1 MKLYLIPTILA
12 PDTQM
17 QVLPPHIFEAV
28 KNIDAY
34 FVEELRTAR
43 RCIGSLRTGKVIDE
57 LEFAIL
63 DKKSNE
69 IATEAQLKQWQAADK
84 NVGVLSE
91 AGCPGVAD
99 PGALAVK
106 IAHKIGIDVV
116 PLVGPS
122 SILLALMASGFSG
135 QSFAFHG
142 YLPIDRPDRIKA
154 IAKIARLAN
163 ADGQTQIFM
172 ETPFRNN
179 HLLGDVL
186 AIENLEMKLCIASD
200 ITDINQFIKTKIIN
214 DWRKEIPD
222 LHKKP
227 TIFLLSR

>member
-17 QVLPPHIFEAV
+17 QVLPPHVFEAV
-28 KNIDAY
+28 KQIDAY
-34 FVEELRTAR
+34 FVEELRTGR
-43 RCIGSLRTGKVIDE
+43 RCIGMLRTGKVIDS

-69 IATEAQLKQWQAADK
+69 IAVETQLKAWQAAGKD
-84 NVGVLSE
+84 VGVMSE

-99 PGALAVK
+99 PGAMAVK
-106 IAHKIGIDVV
+106 IAHKLGIEVC

-122 SILLALMASGFSG
+122 SILLALMGSGFSG

-154 IAKIARLAN
+154 IAKLVKLAN
-163 ADGQTQIFM
+163 AEGQTQIFM

-179 HLLGDVL
+179 HLFGDVI
-186 AIENLEMKLCIASD
+186 AIENLEMKLCVASD
-200 ITDINQFIKTKIIN
+200 ITDKTQFIQTKTIN
-214 DWRKEIPD
+214 EWRKNVPD

>member
-1 MKLYLIPTILA
+1 MKLYLIPTVLA
-12 PDTQM
+12 PDTQL

-43 RCIGSLRTGKVIDE
+43 RCIGSLRTGRVIDE
-57 LEFAIL
+57 LEFSIL

-69 IATEAQLKQWQAADK
+69 IFTEAQLLLWKNADK

-106 IAHKIGIDVV
+106 IAHKLGIEVV

-122 SILLALMASGFSG
+122 SILLALMSSGFSG

-154 IAKIARLAN
+154 IAKLVRLAN
-163 ADGQTQIFM
+163 TEGQTQIFM

-186 AIENLEMKLCIASD
+186 AIENLEMKLCVATD
-200 ITDINQFIKTKIIN
+200 ITDKTQFIKTKTIN
-214 DWRKEIPD
+214 EWRKEVPD